1 MVDKNSEAPMAA
13 TIEASKL
20 PVNHEKTDMNSIAI
34 LEAVNTSY
42 VPFNGQQ
49 IITAMAAGVA
59 YVAMKPIVE
68 NLGMSWGT
76 QQQKLMKQLD
86 KFNCIHMNMVAA
98 DGKLRKLLCL
108 PLKKLNGWLF
118 SINPEKVRADIRDK
132 LIQYQEECFT
142 VLHDYWTKGHVV
154 NPRKA
159 KKALPG
165 KITTE
170 QQEAIKQLVMSRG
183 QSLPKEKQ
191 AKAMITMWSSLKS
204 HFGCSYKEISEE
216 QFSEA
221 LSLAARVPLEGEFI
235 GKQEKK
241 TNELSAKEANSLVW
255 LWDYANRSQAL
266 FRELYPALKHI
277 QSNYS
282 GRCYDYGHEFSYVI
296 GTARDVL
303 INHTRDVDI
312 NEPDG
317 PTNLSAWIRLK
328 NKELPPSVH
337 LY

>member
-1 MVDKNSEAPMAA
+1 MK
-13 TIEASKL
+13 
-20 PVNHEKTDMNSIAI
+20 SIAT
-34 LEAVNTSY
+34 AVSTINVPFHGTNLFLVGINNEPY
-42 VPFNGQQ
+42 VPMRPVVEG
-49 IITAMAAGVA
+49 MGLVWAAQFV
-59 YVAMKPIVE
+59 
-68 NLGMSWGT
+68 
-76 QQQKLMKQLD
+76 KLKQRFAKGISEIEIPSAGGKQLMTCLAFR
-86 KFNCIHMNMVAA
+86 KFAA
-98 DGKLRKLLCL
+98 
-108 PLKKLNGWLF
+108 WLS
-118 SINPEKVRADIRDK
+118 SIQPNKVRPEIRDK
-132 LIQYQEECFT
+132 VIQYQEECDD
-142 VLHDYWTKGHVV
+142 VLYEYWTKGHVV

-216 QFSEA
+216 QFTEA

-235 GKQEKK
+235 GKQERKV
-241 TNELSAKEANSLVW
+241 NELSAKEANSLVW

-266 FRELYPALKHI
+266 FRELYPALKQI

>member
-1 MVDKNSEAPMAA
+1 
-13 TIEASKL
+13 
-20 PVNHEKTDMNSIAI
+20 MNSIAI

-49 IITAMAAGVA
+49 ILTAMAAGVT
-59 YVAMKPIVE
+59 YVAMRQIVE
-68 NLGMSWGT
+68 NIGIDWTGQSV
-76 QQQKLMKQLD
+76 KLRKMKD
-86 KFNCIHMNMVAA
+86 KFNCRDISMVAA
-98 DGKLRKLLCL
+98 DGKLRKLLCI

-142 VLHDYWTKGHVV
+142 VLYDYWTKGKAENARKKTSVDDRTPLRDAV
-154 NPRKA
+154 NMLVS
-159 KKALPG
+159 KKHLMYP
-165 KITTE
+165 
-170 QQEAIKQLVMSRG
+170 EAY
-183 QSLPKEKQ
+183 
-191 AKAMITMWSSLKS
+191 AMIHQRFNVES
-204 HFGCSYKEISEE
+204 IEE
-216 QFSEA
+216 LDASQIPQAVEYIH
-221 LSLAARVPLEGEFI
+221 RVVLEGEFI

-266 FRELYPALKHI
+266 FRELYLALKQI

-296 GTARDVL
+296 GMARDVL

-317 PTNLSAWIRLK
+317 PANLSAWMRFK

-337 LY
+337 NY